1 LNANLLPPELALGL
15 QEIPLASHGA
25 RPVPVDVDA
34 FLSAVY
40 RFQE

>member
-1 LNANLLPPELALGL
+1 VPPELALGL
-15 QEIPLASHGA
+15 QEIPPRSTSA
-25 RPVPVDVDA
+25 PVPTDVDA